1 MWVIA
6 FFSVLLVA
14 VIIYAALVKNKTR
27 RDRLLDE
34 SEAVEDDDTN
44 PHSPVR

>member
-14 VIIYAALVKNKTR
+14 VITYAVLAKNQAGKDDLENDEPDNSDTR
-27 RDRLLDE
+27 LK
-34 SEAVEDDDTN
+34 
-44 PHSPVR
+44 

>member
-14 VIIYAALVKNKTR
+14 VITYAVLAKNQAGKDDFENDEPDSS
-27 RDRLLDE
+27 DRPLK
-34 SEAVEDDDTN
+34 
-44 PHSPVR
+44 

>member
-27 RDRLLDE
+27 REKFLE
-34 SEAVEDDDTN
+34 EGETAEDDEMK
-44 PHSPVR
+44 PHSPLR